1 MITVLSVVFFE
12 SCQNPVALVFV
23 VLVLAIFLV
32 ENLLLTLILKYQLF
46 PDATVELSLDSTQN
60 NQKMMPAKTLSSH
73 SPQGA
78 TNSPK
83 PQPSYEEVRLALLV
97 ILLLCL

>member
-1 MITVLSVVFFE
+1 M
-12 SCQNPVALVFV
+12 ALVFV

-32 ENLLLTLILKYQLF
+32 ENPLLTFILKYQLF
-46 PDATVELSLDSTQN
+46 SDATVELSLDSTQN

-73 SPQGA
+73 SLQGA

-83 PQPSYEEVRLALLV
+83 LQPSYEEVRLCTVGCFCVLG
-97 ILLLCL
+97 LCAASLESIWI